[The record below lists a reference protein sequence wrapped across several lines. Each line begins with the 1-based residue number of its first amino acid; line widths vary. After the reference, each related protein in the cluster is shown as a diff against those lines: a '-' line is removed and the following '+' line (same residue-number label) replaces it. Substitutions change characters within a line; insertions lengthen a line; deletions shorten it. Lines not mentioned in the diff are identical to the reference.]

1 MQTINCVLLI
11 DRDNISNHVSI
22 RLIRKHHLSQNILVA
37 SNCKEARELIHTT
50 ISESGKPP
58 GLILME
64 SNIRFELDE
73 DYKHLKTFIES
84 NKNRVQVIILTN
96 LISHKDLALVKSA
109 GIDYILNKPLTYE
122 DLINAIRHFQSLK
135 LSRSNQSS

>member
-22 RLIRKHHLSQNILVA
+22 RLIRKHHLSQNILIA
-37 SNCKEARELIHTT
+37 SNCKEARELIQTT

-64 SNIRFELDE
+64 SNIRFELDD
-73 DYKHLKTFIES
+73 DYVNLKSFIES
-84 NKNRVQVIILTN
+84 NKNQVQVIILTN
-96 LISHKDLALVKSA
+96 LINHKDLALIKSA
-109 GIDYILNKPLTYE
+109 GVDYILNKPLTYE
-122 DLINAIRHFQSLK
+122 NLINAMRHFQSRQ
-135 LSRSNQSS
+135 LSGKV